1 MSTVEG
7 LTREGAG
14 MTGLAA
20 KTGAEHLETLRDGRS
35 FFLNGEAVTDHVDH
49 PAFRNSVRVGAALYD
64 YAADPENVEKMTFAS
79 PSSGRRV
86 SRAWQLPTSYEEL
99 VERRKAISEISRLT
113 CGWVGRS
120 PDHVASALSGM
131 VMSIDLFERHGRAR
145 AAALLDYFTW
155 ARDNDVWCGY
165 AIVPSPIDRLP
176 PLHPGEPVNATI
188 VDEDSEG
195 IRIKGSRQL
204 ATGLTMAQEL
214 LVAAVQP
221 LKPGEEK
228 VGFTAMVPL
237 SAKGLKLI
245 SRRSY
250 ELGTSEFDAPL
261 SSRFDENDAVVYF
274 DEVKIPWERVFV
286 HNDVEVAKAQ
296 WFETP
301 VMAYQNYPAQIRLG
315 NKLVF
320 LLGLAYRMA
329 QANGTLKAPGTQEA
343 LGQMAA
349 EVNQVRSMVAAM
361 EVNGVY
367 HGEYF
372 IPNPGIQYSAQV
384 LSQQLYPAFITRFRE
399 LAGGSVLARPS
410 SHLDL
415 SSPQTSELIDR
426 TQASAAVSAVER
438 VKLFNLAWDA
448 IGSEFGSRHTQ
459 YEMFY
464 AGPTFS
470 SRMRNFA
477 AFDWEEAGGTDDAL
491 LKTVA
496 NPTCFRPS
504 PAAS

>member
-1 MSTVEG
+1 M
-7 LTREGAG
+7 
-14 MTGLAA
+14 M
-20 KTGAEHLETLRDGRS
+20 
-35 FFLNGEAVTDHVDH
+35 
-49 PAFRNSVRVGAALYD
+49 
-64 YAADPENVEKMTFAS
+64 
-79 PSSGRRV
+79 
-86 SRAWQLPTSYEEL
+86 
-99 VERRKAISEISRLT
+99 
-113 CGWVGRS
+113 
-120 PDHVASALSGM
+120 
-131 VMSIDLFERHGRAR
+131 MSIDLFERHGRKR
-145 AAALLDYFTW
+145 AAALHEYFMW

-165 AIVPSPIDRLP
+165 AIVPAQIDRLP
-176 PLHPGEPVNATI
+176 PLHPGEPVNAAI

-195 IRIKGSRQL
+195 ITIRGSRQL

-250 ELGTSEFDAPL
+250 EEGTSEFDAPL

-274 DEVKIPWERVFV
+274 DDVKIPWERVFV
-286 HNDVEVAKAQ
+286 HNDVEMAKAQ

-315 NKLVF
+315 NKLIF

-329 QANGTLKAPGTQEA
+329 EANGTLKMPGTQEA

-349 EVNQVRSMVAAM
+349 ETNQVRSMVAAM
-361 EVNGVY
+361 EVNGVRF
-367 HGEYF
+367 GEYF

-384 LSQQLYPAFITRFRE
+384 LSQQLYPAFINRFRE

-415 SSPQTSELIDR
+415 SSPETSQLIER
-426 TQASAAVSAVER
+426 TQGSAILSAVER

-477 AFDWEEAGGTDDAL
+477 AFDWDEAGGTVDAL
-491 LKTVA
+491 LETVA
-496 NPTCFRPS
+496 NPI
-504 PAAS
+504 